1 MNAERWHRLN
11 RIFEAAA
18 PRAAAERAA
27 ILERFCADDSELRSE
42 ADSLLAAH
50 DAATGF
56 IETPA
61 FDAAPRCSNPGEGLL
76 IPPGERLDH
85 YTIIRLLGRGG
96 MGVVYEA
103 EQAHPRRRVALK
115 VMRPDATS
123 PELQQRFVRE
133 ASVLARLSHPGIAQ
147 VFEAGVAAT
156 PAGFQ
161 PYFSME
167 IVPGE
172 PITAYA
178 RSHNLDT
185 RARLALFARVCDA
198 VQHAHE
204 KGTLHRDLKPSNIL
218 VTANDQPKILDFG
231 VARVTDGDTLLA
243 TRQTRPGELIGTL
256 AYMSP
261 EQVRGS
267 ERELDTRSDIYAL
280 GVLLYELVVGRL
292 PYDLNGRNVME
303 VGRVIVEQR
312 PAPLRAARRE
322 FSHDLDTIVQKA
334 LEKEPSRRY
343 ASADALATDLR
354 RYLDLRP
361 ILARP
366 PSTAYLLR
374 KFVARHRAASVLVI
388 ALAVGL
394 LALAITNFWLAMR
407 YADQRD
413 AATQLASE
421 ERSARQSADEVV
433 AFLELVFSTADPM
446 AVADHEPSLHDV
458 LQTAESRLAEI
469 RDQPLVRARV
479 IAALAKVYQSRAK
492 FVRARELFQDAL
504 ETRRTLLGP
513 DHVDVAASLLDLSGC
528 LSAAGLHP
536 EAIAAAEEAVTIVE
550 RRYGRRHSATAA
562 ALSRLGAAQHAVRKL
577 DAAQA
582 TLTQVLDILR
592 AVNHGESRGE
602 ADALISLGVVLTD
615 LGRPADALD
624 PLRAGLALRERLL
637 GDSPELCAA
646 LANLAGAVVQLDRA
660 EAEALL
666 ARRVEVARRIYHENH
681 PGVGLAIKEL
691 AYLVKDRDAPAAT
704 QLYRD
709 AADTLRRSVG
719 NDHPLVADALN
730 DLGFV
735 LNSRGDLAGAERAHA
750 EALEIRRKHFGSRDG
765 RVLLSIN
772 NLALSRWRLGRP
784 DEAAALSAEIIDAWS
799 EIYGPEHAM
808 VGVAHQNRA
817 TYLVDMGDLDEAEAH
832 LRTAEEIYRAL
843 DHVNRLGPLQSL
855 AGIRLRQGRLD
866 DSEALFREAAAVAM
880 DHPKALP
887 SQKAQT
893 LANFGAFLVI
903 AGASD
908 EAEAVLSESLD
919 LYAALLAPGDPEM
932 VAPLVWL
939 AELQLRRDGRVR
951 PELLES
957 LTAILPKLSPRDV
970 NLGHILAL
978 QGMLAVETRRFTDA
992 VAALREALC
1001 IHEEKWGALDWRT
1014 ARTRARLGRA
1024 LAAAADPAARE
1035 TLEHAAPL
1043 LAGVLGPHH
1052 PDAAAVLAALAD
1064 AK

>member
-1 MNAERWHRLN
+1 MNTERWHRLN
-11 RIFEAAA
+11 RVFEAAA
-18 PRAAAERAA
+18 PRAPAERAA
-27 ILERFCADDSELRSE
+27 ILERDCGDDSALRAE
-42 ADSLLAAH
+42 AESLLAAH
-50 DAATGF
+50 DRASSF
-56 IETPA
+56 IESPA
-61 FDAAPRCSNPGEGLL
+61 FDVAPRRSDARESLP

-85 YTIIRLLGRGG
+85 YTIRGLLGRGG

-103 EQAHPRRRVALK
+103 EQEHPRRRVALK
-115 VMRPDATS
+115 VMRPDAAS
-123 PELQQRFVRE
+123 PELQRRFVHE

-147 VFEAGVAAT
+147 VFDAGVATT
-156 PAGFQ
+156 PVGAQ

-167 IVPGE
+167 VVAGE
-172 PITAYA
+172 PISTYA
-178 RSHNLDT
+178 RSRNLDT
-185 RARLALFARVCDA
+185 RAQLALFARVCDA

-204 KGTLHRDLKPSNIL
+204 KGVLHRDLKPSNIL

-231 VARVTDGDTLLA
+231 VARVTDGDVLLS
-243 TRQTRPGELIGTL
+243 TRHTRAGELIGTL

-261 EQVRGS
+261 EQVRGAA
-267 ERELDTRSDIYAL
+267 RELDTRSDIYAL
-280 GVLLYELVVGRL
+280 GVLLYELIAGRL
-292 PYDLNGRNVME
+292 PYALDGRSVME
-303 VGRVIVEQR
+303 AGRLIVEQR

-334 LEKEPSRRY
+334 LAKEPSLRY
-343 ASADALATDLR
+343 ASADAFATDLR
-354 RYLDLRP
+354 RYLDQRP

-374 KFVARHRAASVLVI
+374 KFVARHRAASVVVV
-388 ALAVGL
+388 ALAAGL
-394 LALAITNFWLAMR
+394 LALTATSLWLAVR

-413 AATQLASE
+413 RATQLASD
-421 ERSARQSADEVV
+421 ERVARQSADEVV

-446 AVADHEPSLHDV
+446 AVAEREPSLHDV

-479 IAALAKVYQSRAK
+479 ITALAKVYQSRAK
-492 FVRARELFQDAL
+492 YVRARELFQDAL
-504 ETRRTLLGP
+504 ETRRTQLGP

-528 LSAAGLHP
+528 HSAAGLHA

-577 DAAQA
+577 DAAES
-582 TLTQVLDILR
+582 TLTEVLDICR
-592 AVNHGESRGE
+592 AVNQGESAGA
-602 ADALISLGVVLTD
+602 ADALLSLGVVLTD
-615 LGRPADALD
+615 LGRPGDALP
-624 PLRAGLALRERLL
+624 PLREGLALRERLL
-637 GDSPELCAA
+637 GDSPDLCAA
-646 LANLAGAVVQLDRA
+646 LASLAGAVVQFDRP

-709 AADTLRRSVG
+709 AADTLRQSVG
-719 NDHPLVADALN
+719 EDHPLVADALN

-735 LNSRGDLAGAERAHA
+735 LNSRGDFAGAERAHA
-750 EALEIRRKHFGSRDG
+750 EALDIRRRHFGARDG
-765 RVLLSIN
+765 RVLGSIN
-772 NLALSRWRLGRP
+772 NLAMTRWRLGKP
-784 DEAAALSAEIIDAWS
+784 DQAAALAAEIIDGWS
-799 EIYGPEHAM
+799 DIYGPEHAM

-817 TYLVDMGDLDEAEAH
+817 AYLIDMDDLDQAETH
-832 LRTAEEIYRAL
+832 LRTAETIYRKL
-843 DHVNRLGPLQSL
+843 DHVNRIGPLQSL
-855 AGIRLRQGRLD
+855 AGVRLRQARLD
-866 DSEALFREAAAVAM
+866 DAEALYREAAAVAA
-880 DHPKALP
+880 DHPSALP
-887 SQKAQT
+887 AQKAQT
-893 LANFGAFLVI
+893 FANLGAFLAI
-903 AGASD
+903 TGASE
-908 EAEAVLSESLD
+908 EAESILGEARD
-919 LYAALLAPGDPEM
+919 LYTALLAPGDAEM

-951 PELLES
+951 PDLLAS
-957 LTAILPKLSPRDV
+957 LAAIRPKLSPRDV

-978 QGMLAVETRRFTDA
+978 HGALALENNQNTDA

-1001 IHEEKWGALDWRT
+1001 IHEAKWGPLDWRA

-1035 TLEHAAPL
+1035 TLEHAAPQ
-1043 LAGVLGPHH
+1043 LAEVLGPHH
-1052 PDAAAVLAALAD
+1052 PDSAAALAALAVME
-1064 AK
+1064 